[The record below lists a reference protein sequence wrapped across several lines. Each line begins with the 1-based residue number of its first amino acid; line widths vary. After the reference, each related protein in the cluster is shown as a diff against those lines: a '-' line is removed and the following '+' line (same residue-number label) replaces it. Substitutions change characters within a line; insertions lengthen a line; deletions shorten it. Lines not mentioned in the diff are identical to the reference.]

1 MSGRGARNKRHKKND
16 SKIETD
22 VGGLAGRRVSVY
34 SWPPAA
40 THRLT
45 APLLYNA
52 VAPSRHPRP
61 QPWTSA
67 PSTSTT
73 SSTSP
78 PSPWTAVRPRCR
90 GRTRPASCRRG
101 FREVLAVLAVERVW
115 WEAMVMPSSSVSSKE
130 MVVGGLEGEDLKG
143 NSTARASASLRSI
156 EYQVM

>member
-1 MSGRGARNKRHKKND
+1 MSGRGASNKLHKKND

-22 VGGLAGRRVSVY
+22 VVGGLAGRRVSVY

-90 GRTRPASCRRG
+90 GRTRPASCRQA
-101 FREVLAVLAVERVW
+101 FREVLAVLAV
-115 WEAMVMPSSSVSSKE
+115 MVMPSSSVSSKE
-130 MVVGGLEGEDLKG
+130 MVAGGLEGEEEVKG

-156 EYQVM
+156 EYQMM